1 MGRTIMLKDK
11 ETEKTEFQMLP
22 LLCNLGNV
30 TVFSKDLSHM
40 QNETIDAPLLWI
52 IMGFKLMY
60 IKVFCVW

>member
-1 MGRTIMLKDK
+1 MLKEK

-52 IMGFKLMY
+52 IMGFKLVNVY
-60 IKVFCVW
+60 